1 MPSILTA
8 LALATALGGC
18 ITASRPAATH
28 DTSESADSNAD
39 DAIAADTTARDTSG
53 DDDAGADTLVA
64 EDTQIAVDADPL
76 NDVKGGEDVVEADG
90 VVSADADA
98 GPDDGGP
105 LDTGPTET
113 PCPGTP
119 CAPGVLLDG
128 LCAQS
133 PVGRHVDLAGDWA
146 FAATAMDGGP
156 GTVIGITKTGAFGD
170 WAAPPAVQGASVFA
184 PDFPLAGDWCT
195 TASGAVT
202 FGAGTDVT
210 LTGQIDGAGELM
222 AGVDPSRAL
231 LLVAVK
237 RSITTPTLGARYR
250 LIGLTAAAGGV
261 LTGVSGWIGF
271 DASGCV
277 NEMDY
282 ATSELDAVSRLGIGQ
297 DNCVTVGTNGG
308 LTLDGVE
315 TSGGGTLV
323 GTWRGQLAPSGAVAI
338 LHRKLA
344 TAGSSIFPGFLL
356 LVREN
361 SVPSSTKLEGEFGLA
376 GLDATANAD
385 ALRGDLVLD
394 AQGGALVSALHVER
408 TQHADIDA
416 GGVVAS
422 DWYQVG
428 QGANFEGDGMYRH
441 NVAGGEVLETMAGQ
455 VGPVVGTS
463 NRFSWLAAVAIASGG
478 QVNAPPSQPTLLLAI
493 RKR

>member
-8 LALATALGGC
+8 LAVAAALGGC
-18 ITASRPAATH
+18 ITASRPPATH

-39 DAIAADTTARDTSG
+39 DAIAADTAAQDTSG
-53 DDDAGADTLVA
+53 DDDAAADTRITD
-64 EDTQIAVDADPL
+64 DTEVAVDADPPTDTMGL
-76 NDVKGGEDVVEADG
+76 EDVVQADG

-105 LDTGPTET
+105 LDTGPTGT
-113 PCPGTP
+113 TCPGTP

-128 LCAQS
+128 SCVQT
-133 PVGRHVDLAGDWA
+133 PVGRHVALTGDWA

-156 GTVIGITKTGAFGD
+156 GTTVGVANVGSFGD
-170 WAAPPAVQGASVFA
+170 WAAPQSSQVASVFA
-184 PDFPLAGDWCT
+184 PDFPLAGEWCT
-195 TASGAVT
+195 AATGAVT
-202 FGAGTDVT
+202 FGVGTDVT
-210 LTGQIDGAGELM
+210 LSGQIDDGDELI

-231 LLVAVK
+231 FLVAVK
-237 RSITTPTLGARYR
+237 RATSAPTLGSRYR
-250 LIGLTAAAGGV
+250 LIGLTPAIGGA
-261 LTGVSGWIGF
+261 LAGVSGWIGF

-277 NEMDY
+277 NQMYY
-282 ATSELDAVSRLGIGQ
+282 ATSEPDAVIGLGIGQ
-297 DNCVTVGTNGG
+297 NNCVAVSGDGG
-308 LTLDGVE
+308 LTLDGLE
-315 TSGGGTLV
+315 TSDAGTFA
-323 GTWRGQLAPSGAVAI
+323 GTWRGQLAPSGAVAM

-344 TAGSSIFPGFLL
+344 IVGSTIFPGVLL

-394 AQGGALVSALHVER
+394 AEGGALVSGLYVAR

-416 GGVVAS
+416 GGALET

-455 VGPVVGTS
+455 VGPVPGTS
-463 NRFSWLAAVAIASGG
+463 NRFSWLAAVAIAGGG
-478 QVNAPPSQPTLLLAI
+478 QVNAPPSQATLLLAI